1 MTAPWLPALLLLLQL
16 QSHLTKVYLA
26 KTGDGK
32 TYSVSKK
39 SIERGAPS
47 MKNRALA
54 DPDLADLD
62 LQISESEEIDSIP
75 DMDSIDSGDSEDSPH
90 FVSTMELSEH
100 AAAAVSK
107 KSLNRFASFM
117 NNRALTA
124 PDDDLDL
131 QIIEEN
137 ARLLHYFNSFLSFTN
152 TIFTSNFVIKA
163 EKLNQQMWPDVWAA
177 NWNYSTNITDDNK
190 KKHQK
195 LKEELGKMELEL
207 GLEAQKFDIKHIKD
221 HDIKRKLIF
230 LRILGC
236 SALSETKRKKYNEI
250 TTTMKEIHR

>member
-39 SIERGAPS
+39 SIERGAPY

-90 FVSTMELSEH
+90 FVSTRELSIT

-117 NNRALTA
+117 NNRALTN

-131 QIIEEN
+131 EIIEEN
-137 ARLLHYFNSFLSFTN
+137 ARLLHYFNSFLLF
-152 TIFTSNFVIKA
+152 IIYKSNFY
-163 EKLNQQMWPDVWAA
+163 QQFCHQGRKTKSA
-177 NWNYSTNITDDNK
+177 NV
-190 KKHQK
+190 
-195 LKEELGKMELEL
+195 
-207 GLEAQKFDIKHIKD
+207 A
-221 HDIKRKLIF
+221 
-230 LRILGC
+230 
-236 SALSETKRKKYNEI
+236 
-250 TTTMKEIHR
+250 